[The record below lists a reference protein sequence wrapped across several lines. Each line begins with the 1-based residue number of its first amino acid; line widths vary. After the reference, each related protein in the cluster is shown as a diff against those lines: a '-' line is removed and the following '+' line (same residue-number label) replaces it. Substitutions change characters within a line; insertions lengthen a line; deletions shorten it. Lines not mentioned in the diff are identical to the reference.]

1 MSNSIIHKVL
11 DWTEKTTNEL
21 DPKTDKHAYAKAFG
35 LGAIEGLIDSAVFWC
50 LSLLAL
56 CYYWKGK
63 AEKK

>member
-35 LGAIEGLIDSAVFWC
+35 LGAVEGLIDSAVFWY
-50 LSLLAL
+50 LPLLTL